1 MVNSVI
7 LDPASSSQKKCV
19 FNLPQVVA
27 NSIKIA
33 GVGVYGAVAYFN
45 DPVLGAL
52 RAIERLTV
60 SSGGQILSEYTRK
73 AHKIWEYQALKDSNI
88 RHRSIK
94 KGMWQSNYGFVSN
107 SAGPDVAGVAGLAV
121 AQPGSMTSRC
131 CVDKHHLKKAGV
143 LAEDSDLAICNLADL
158 LGFFRAKW
166 SSESVQASVVPMH
179 LFSNLKLTVEFAPDA
194 EEVATGCTAFSIPYL
209 VIDQAPDSVAQQ
221 ISSKSGLSC
230 SYADWE
236 SEESFL
242 GAGLTSKTFLNGYY
256 GKTIGELVLMASG
269 AFSHKQDGQV
279 FKILINNEPYFNLSN
294 GVDTDAK
301 IQTLMR
307 LQGFDLCIPAFAD
320 RKLAVGNATSATD
333 ANGEATSVYEG
344 PADAEPVETNY
355 YNDGRMSYL
364 SVPIQAKIDSAQ
376 IEFTRTNNDALTLEF
391 WAQIGKIMQ
400 FSADGSPLV
409 SYV

>member
-7 LDPASSSQKKCV
+7 IDPASSSQKKCV
-19 FNLPQVVA
+19 FNLPRFVA
-27 NSIKIA
+27 NSIKLA

-52 RAIERLTV
+52 RAIEKLTV

-73 AHKIWEYQALKDSNI
+73 AHKIWEYQALKESNI

-94 KGMWQSNYGFVSN
+94 KGLWQSNYGFVSN

-121 AQPGSMTSRC
+121 SQPGSMTTRC

-143 LAEDSDLAICNLADL
+143 LAEDSDLATCDLSEL

-166 SSESVQASVVPMH
+166 SSESVQSSAIPMH
-179 LFSNLKLTVEFAPDA
+179 LFSNLKLIVEFAPDP
-194 EEVATGCTAFSIPYL
+194 EVVATGCDTVAIPYL
-209 VIDQAPDSVAQQ
+209 IIDQAPDSVAQQ
-221 ISSKSGLSC
+221 ISGKSLSC
-230 SYADWE
+230 AYVDWE
-236 SEESFL
+236 VEESFL
-242 GAGLTSKTFLNGYY
+242 GAGLTSRTFLNGYY
-256 GKTIGELVLMASG
+256 GKTVGELVLMVSG
-269 AFSHKQDGQV
+269 AFSTKQAGQV

-294 GVDTDAK
+294 GVDSDAK

-320 RKLAVGNATSATD
+320 RSLAVGNATYATD
-333 ANGEATSVYEG
+333 ANASATSIYEG
-344 PADAEPVETNY
+344 PANAVNTETNY
-355 YNDGRMSYL
+355 YNEGRMSYL

-376 IEFTRTNNDALTLEF
+376 IEYTRTNNDAITLEF
-391 WAQIGKIMQ
+391 WGQVGKIMS

-409 SYV
+409 AYA